1 MYLIKWF
8 GIVMLVSLERLTM
21 NVCYNRTET
30 FELHIFCTLTYFKLQ
45 LYFLFFILF
54 NKNLTFIF
62 YSDCTVAYYLPP
74 LGRCCLGIKVRWHR
88 VNDDLNVGILK

>member
-1 MYLIKWF
+1 
-8 GIVMLVSLERLTM
+8 MLVSLERLTM
-21 NVCYNRTET
+21 NICYNRTET

-62 YSDCTVAYYLPP
+62 YSDKDMLHGGLLSPP
-74 LGRCCLGIKVRWHR
+74 TRTLLSRY
-88 VNDDLNVGILK
+88 